1 MAKNKVTYLKLL
13 VNIKLNDGTTIDKG
27 TSVKMNYKEGPF
39 LNVELLENKNIKKIF
54 WITEDQAKF
63 STARNQNWN
72 KKMLEE
78 HIKDI
83 EETWFDEVKKNDSST
98 IDKKQNLINVEIS
111 SKPVIKK
118 RGRPKKTNDIN

>member
-118 RGRPKKTNDIN
+118 RGRPKKNQ